1 MTISQQ
7 DRERL
12 RALAARQAELAHSPA
27 MEKLRG
33 EWERH
38 GRFEKGAR
46 PMIRIEL
53 WTFEQDVLPPL
64 MRCQGEDARKI
75 ERTLLANMVNYELF
89 DDDTLVPAYYTVARR
104 QRFTPFGLAV
114 RRQETSGVGHHFIP
128 YLKDLDEDFH
138 LLGPSDFEASPQA
151 EKDEISQLQD
161 VFGDLLPVRTA
172 GYSLV
177 CCPTQDI
184 VHIMNM
190 EDMYLAMFDT
200 PERFEQMMDQL
211 TADYLKFFEMLQQR
225 GLLQSAARD
234 QHLCQGSYCF
244 TDRLPDE
251 KEGASLDELWLYMD
265 SQETSGISPALYARQ
280 VFPYYQRVMERFGLV
295 SYGCCEPVH
304 AIWEPCLSKVKN
316 LAKVSISPW
325 CDEHYMGERLAGRD
339 TVYLRKP
346 TPNLLGVGS
355 TLDED
360 EVRRHF
366 SATARAAR
374 GCCLEIAQRDVYEL
388 HNTPDKVRR
397 YVELIRQTLE
407 RDWQ

>member
-1 MTISQQ
+1 MISRQ

-27 MEKLRG
+27 MDRLRG

-64 MRCQGEDARKI
+64 MRCQGQQARKI
-75 ERTLLANMVNYELF
+75 ERNLLSNMVNYECF
-89 DDDTLVPAYYTVARR
+89 GDDTLVPAYYTVARR
-104 QRFTPFGLAV
+104 QRFTPFGLTV
-114 RRQETSGVGHHFIP
+114 KRQETGGIGHHFIP

-138 LLGPSDFEASPQA
+138 LLGPSAYGANPQEEDEEAARLS
-151 EKDEISQLQD
+151 DL
-161 VFGDLLPVRTA
+161 FGDLLPVRKA

-177 CCPTQDI
+177 CSLTQDI

-200 PERFEQMMDQL
+200 PERFEEMMDRL
-211 TADYLKFFEMLQQR
+211 ASDYLSFFRMLEQQ
-225 GLLQSAARD
+225 GLLKSAARD
-234 QHLCQGSYCF
+234 QHLCQGSYCY

-251 KEGASLDELWLYMD
+251 VEGAALDQMWLYMD
-265 SQETSGISPALYARQ
+265 SQETSGISPAQYARQ
-280 VFPYYQRVMERFGLV
+280 VFPHYQRVMEPFGQV

-304 AIWEPCLSKVKN
+304 ALWDDCLSRVKN

-325 CDEHYMGERLAGRD
+325 CDEAFMGERLAGRD
-339 TVYLRKP
+339 IVYLRKP

-355 TLDED
+355 QLDE
-360 EVRRHF
+360 EAVRQHF
-366 SATARAAR
+366 AITARAAQ

-397 YVELIRQTLE
+397 YVELIRQTLDE
-407 RDWQ
+407 NWQ